1 MFQIFHRE
9 MTKLILTLVGVA
21 TCLTIGAASQTHR
34 HHAKSMGLPIVVMVD
49 QDVVKF
55 DGTQPM
61 ELQGHIMVPIRGIF
75 EQIGA
80 YMEYDPANHKVTA
93 RRANESVELKIG
105 NKIANKNGAEIIME
119 YPASIVG
126 GYTMVPLRF
135 IAESLGAKVRFDPP
149 TNTVTI
155 LTREL
160 AFGPGGG
167 TSGVKTGGT
176 GGG

>member
-1 MFQIFHRE
+1 MINLQ
-9 MTKLILTLVGVA
+9 LLTLM
-21 TCLTIGAASQTHR
+21 ASIAISSGNPAQG
-34 HHAKSMGLPIVVMVD
+34 HHHPVKQEAKAIIVMVD
-49 QDVVKF
+49 EDVVKF

-75 EQIGA
+75 EKIGA
-80 YMEYDPANHKVTA
+80 YLEYDPANHKITA

-105 NKIANKNGAEIIME
+105 NKIANKNGAEIILE

-135 IAESLGAKVRFDPP
+135 IAESLGAKVRFAPD

-167 TSGVKTGGT
+167 TAKSGGT
-176 GGG
+176 GGN